1 MFCPQVPGCS
11 DTFIII
17 LTLAATPTSG
27 TTSSAE
33 SPAAA
38 RPPVDEKP
46 LLDASR
52 PRSDSSTITVIV
64 ESLSPLRG
72 HAVEVNGLKDTVGK
86 LKALYVAR
94 RADEAAAR
102 TGARSP
108 SAGADITPPG
118 YEMRVR
124 LIRDGVELVDGVSLA
139 SAGIADGSRLVALEV
154 RERAGLLWRGLRA
167 LGRWWPLLFCC
178 WIALTIVVG
187 TIDFTPGVD
196 GHHACDRPLLSFLGM
211 SAALL
216 VPYGIVFSGAVQAEE
231 GHRILWFLRSRK
243 LSIVV
248 AVIGIGA
255 ANAVVSRR

>member
-1 MFCPQVPGCS
+1 M
-11 DTFIII
+11 
-17 LTLAATPTSG
+17 
-27 TTSSAE
+27 
-33 SPAAA
+33 
-38 RPPVDEKP
+38 
-46 LLDASR
+46 
-52 PRSDSSTITVIV
+52 

-72 HAVEVNGLKDTVGK
+72 HAVEVNVLKDTVGK

-108 SAGADITPPG
+108 SAGADMTPPG

-154 RERAGLLWRGLRA
+154 RERAGLLWRTLRA

-248 AVIGIGA
+248 AVDCVLSLVWVIVGA
-255 ANAVVSRR
+255 VWLFSPSSTCSGGFGLLQCLRRTAPNKPQDTASKHPPRM